1 MGRFAQWLGS
11 RRAAEIALGLVTLA
25 TVRSIGE
32 FFRLGGGAGVVTTAE
47 QAFYL
52 EAAFAG
58 GCAALLVLALLMLG
72 RHGWATV
79 LAGAAIVALVA
90 WKMSVA
96 A

>member
-11 RRAAEIALGLVTLA
+11 RRAAELALGFVLLA
-25 TVRSIGE
+25 TVRSVGE
-32 FFRLGGGAGVVTTAE
+32 FFRLGGGTGATTTAE

-58 GCAALLVLALLMLG
+58 GCAALLVLVLLMIG
-72 RHGWATV
+72 RHGWATI
-79 LAGAAIVALVA
+79 LAAAAIVALIA
-90 WKMSVA
+90 WKMSA